1 MGLFFLLHSE
11 KFIYSF
17 LFASIW
23 QQCSYKPIVSQVTF
37 YRKNRIIFPIEE
49 PDIKWEKFP
58 FWGKINQLRIRD
70 HSLGFYHN
78 HQNNMLRENVCWR
91 SSPLYLKNR
100 APASLR
106 VAMGSAKNSY
116 STCAPRKR
124 RHFSVIAHKTRIKV
138 SRWSSG
144 KALRESS
151 FSWLLPF
158 ALSVLPPG
166 M

>member
-23 QQCSYKPIVSQVTF
+23 QQGSYKPIVSQVTF

-58 FWGKINQLRIRD
+58 FGGKINQLRIRD

-116 STCAPRKR
+116 FTCAPRKR

-151 FSWLLPF
+151 LSWLLPF

>member
-37 YRKNRIIFPIEE
+37 YHKNRIIFSKEE
-49 PDIKWEKFP
+49 PDIKWEKFS
-58 FWGKINQLRIRD
+58 FWGKINQLSISD

-91 SSPLYLKNR
+91 GSPLYLKNR
-100 APASLR
+100 TPASLR

-116 STCAPRKR
+116 SRCAPPRKGW
-124 RHFSVIAHKTRIKV
+124 HFSVIAHKTQIKV

-151 FSWLLPF
+151 FSWH
-158 ALSVLPPG
+158 
-166 M
+166 